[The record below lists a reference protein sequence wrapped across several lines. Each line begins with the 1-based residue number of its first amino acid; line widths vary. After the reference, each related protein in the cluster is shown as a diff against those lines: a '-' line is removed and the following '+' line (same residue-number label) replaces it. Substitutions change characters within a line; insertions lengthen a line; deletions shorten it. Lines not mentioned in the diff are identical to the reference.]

1 MTETPEEQLAKALK
15 KTTVTSDVL
24 VKLFRVF
31 RESVSQ
37 ANIDNLYWIE
47 KLQLYNSIGEALSDH
62 LKELT
67 DAIADFDKEK
77 DSEGCKESWRLVL
90 KEQQRNLA
98 TLAEVTESYR
108 KTTAQLLKQLD

>member
-1 MTETPEEQLAKALK
+1 MTETPEKKLAKALK

-31 RESVSQ
+31 RESISQ
-37 ANIDNLYWIE
+37 ANNDILYWIE
-47 KLQLYNSIGEALSDH
+47 KLKLCNSIGDALSDS

-67 DAIADFDKEK
+67 EAMADSEKEK
-77 DSEGCKESWRLVL
+77 DSKGCKESWRLVL
-90 KEQQRNLA
+90 KEQERILA
-98 TLAEVTESYR
+98 TLAETIENSR